1 MIKRIHNIFSLSES
15 GATGVLKAAAASIA
29 KYFAYMLPIIILM
42 YFLDS
47 ALSGNIGNPLIY
59 TAVIIICGIIMY
71 IVIHIDYDALY
82 TATYK
87 EAKALRIEIADVLK
101 ELPLSYFSRHN
112 LSDLAQ
118 TIMQDVTDIEHA
130 MSHAIPQAI
139 GFVFYLIAVSIL
151 MLIGN
156 AKMGLAIIIP
166 FLLSLVLIVV
176 SKKGQI
182 RETTVHY
189 QKLRDNSEKF
199 QEAIEMQQ
207 EIRSYSIKDEVL
219 KDIEESIDESE
230 KIHIRAESFQ
240 AIPVNLSSALVQF
253 TFGSAIFF
261 VTLLFLNGEISVVYL
276 LGYLLA
282 AGKIM
287 SAMDGLH
294 MNLAEIMYIDARIK
308 RIKEIRSVVIQEG
321 EPHALESFDIEFKD
335 VDFSYKDN
343 KKVVD
348 GVSFTCKQGEV
359 TALVGPSGCG
369 KTSILRLAS
378 RLYDYDDGQIL
389 IDGVDIKKIN
399 TESLFSN
406 VSIVFQDVVLFDASV
421 LENIRIGNPRATD
434 EEVVHAARLANC
446 QDFIEKLPEAYH
458 TLIGENGSK
467 LSGGERQRISIAR
480 AFLKDA
486 PIILLDEI
494 SASLDVVNEMK
505 IQESLNKLIEDKT
518 VIVVSHR
525 LKSIENAD
533 KIIVMNNGRIEAI
546 GKHSDLLRASETYR
560 RMIEKSEL
568 TEKYQY

>member
-1 MIKRIHNIFSLSES
+1 
-15 GATGVLKAAAASIA
+15 
-29 KYFAYMLPIIILM
+29 
-42 YFLDS
+42 
-47 ALSGNIGNPLIY
+47 
-59 TAVIIICGIIMY
+59 
-71 IVIHIDYDALY
+71 
-82 TATYK
+82 
-87 EAKALRIEIADVLK
+87 
-101 ELPLSYFSRHN
+101 
-112 LSDLAQ
+112 
-118 TIMQDVTDIEHA
+118 
-130 MSHAIPQAI
+130 
-139 GFVFYLIAVSIL
+139 
-151 MLIGN
+151 
-156 AKMGLAIIIP
+156 
-166 FLLSLVLIVV
+166 
-176 SKKGQI
+176 
-182 RETTVHY
+182 
-189 QKLRDNSEKF
+189 
-199 QEAIEMQQ
+199 
-207 EIRSYSIKDEVL
+207 
-219 KDIEESIDESE
+219 
-230 KIHIRAESFQ
+230 
-240 AIPVNLSSALVQF
+240 
-253 TFGSAIFF
+253 
-261 VTLLFLNGEISVVYL
+261 
-276 LGYLLA
+276 
-282 AGKIM
+282 M

>member
-261 VTLLFLNGEISVVYL
+261 GTLLFLNGEISVVYL

-282 AGKIM
+282 AGK
-287 SAMDGLH
+287 SCLQWMDC
-294 MNLAEIMYIDARIK
+294 I
-308 RIKEIRSVVIQEG
+308 
-321 EPHALESFDIEFKD
+321 
-335 VDFSYKDN
+335 
-343 KKVVD
+343 
-348 GVSFTCKQGEV
+348 
-359 TALVGPSGCG
+359 
-369 KTSILRLAS
+369 
-378 RLYDYDDGQIL
+378 
-389 IDGVDIKKIN
+389 
-399 TESLFSN
+399 
-406 VSIVFQDVVLFDASV
+406 
-421 LENIRIGNPRATD
+421 
-434 EEVVHAARLANC
+434 
-446 QDFIEKLPEAYH
+446 
-458 TLIGENGSK
+458 
-467 LSGGERQRISIAR
+467 
-480 AFLKDA
+480 
-486 PIILLDEI
+486 
-494 SASLDVVNEMK
+494 
-505 IQESLNKLIEDKT
+505 
-518 VIVVSHR
+518 
-525 LKSIENAD
+525 
-533 KIIVMNNGRIEAI
+533 
-546 GKHSDLLRASETYR
+546 
-560 RMIEKSEL
+560 
-568 TEKYQY
+568 